1 MNVRLLTLSM
11 ITRSKR
17 LRLYLMNARKISILF
32 GSSLKRILMPYIKRS
47 REDITKE
54 STSLDTSKL
63 LSMKKRERALKS
75 RSSLRT
81 ISH

>member
-1 MNVRLLTLSM
+1 
-11 ITRSKR
+11 
-17 LRLYLMNARKISILF
+17 MNARKISILF